1 MAKEKKVEEVKEE
14 PKVIHEEEKPLV
26 QSELE
31 FICRMCLKLQGKPGS
46 RSSDCIM
53 KNSVGL
59 LCSSMQKL
67 SDKLTRLETVNDRHD
82 KYLKAFNVQVYYT
95 KEEIHELYLKV
106 ILSKETS
113 EEEFSDYLR
122 NAGFIIV

>member
-1 MAKEKKVEEVKEE
+1 MAKEKKPEEVKEE
-14 PKVIHEEEKPLV
+14 QKPVQEEEKSIV
-26 QSELE
+26 QEELD
-31 FICRMCLKLQGKPGS
+31 FVCRMCLKLQGKPGA

-53 KNSVGL
+53 KNSTGL
-59 LCSSMQKL
+59 LCPSMQRL
-67 SDKLTRLETVNDRHD
+67 SNKITKLETLNDRHD

-95 KEEIHELYLKV
+95 KEEIHELYLNV
-106 ILSKETS
+106 IARKDTS

>member
-1 MAKEKKVEEVKEE
+1 
-14 PKVIHEEEKPLV
+14 
-26 QSELE
+26 
-31 FICRMCLKLQGKPGS
+31 
-46 RSSDCIM
+46 
-53 KNSVGL
+53 
-59 LCSSMQKL
+59 MQR
-67 SDKLTRLETVNDRHD
+67 LTNKITQLETVNDRHD

-106 ILSKETS
+106 TAKKDTS